1 MAYQPQSITF
11 DADEIIDE
19 LGYLQR
25 VQMPFAMSW
34 GLNKLGPKLRE
45 LHAKDMARDFSGP
58 NSRPVPF
65 TLNSPRYTRSSKQK
79 LEISFWVSE
88 DGAKGQD
95 PARYLYP
102 QVREPGR
109 SRKQVYVTRFTK
121 AARRYGFIDGTEY
134 LMPILDSK
142 AARKNSYG
150 NISPGQYTQVLYS
163 IGAFT
168 DFINRQAGKRKT
180 PMKQEYFLMRPNN
193 RQGMP
198 AGIYRRRG
206 DTKNLLFAT
215 LPEVPYVTPKYDFYG
230 NTEDWATDYFPQYVE
245 QKLREVLG

>member
-25 VQMPFAMSW
+25 VQMPFVMSW
-34 GLNKLGPKLRE
+34 GLNKLGPKLRQ
-45 LHAKDMARDFSGP
+45 LHAKDMARDFD
-58 NSRPVPF
+58 RPVPF
-65 TLNSPRYTRSSKQK
+65 TLNSPRYSRSSKQK
-79 LEISFWVSE
+79 LEIEFWISE

-109 SRKQVYVTRFTK
+109 SRKQVYVTRFNR
-121 AARRYGFIDGTEY
+121 AARRYGLIEGGEFLTP
-134 LMPILDSK
+134 LLQSK
-142 AARKNSYG
+142 AARKNAYG

-168 DFINRQAGKRKT
+168 DFINRKAGQAKRQPK
-180 PMKQEYFLMRPNN
+180 KEYFVVRSDGGN
-193 RQGMP
+193 RRGLP
-198 AGIYRRRG
+198 AGIYRRKG
-206 DTKNLLFAT
+206 DTVNMLFAT
-215 LPEVPYVTPKYDFYG
+215 LPEVPYVTPKYDLYG
-230 NTEDWATDYFPQYVE
+230 NTEDWATDYFPQYVD